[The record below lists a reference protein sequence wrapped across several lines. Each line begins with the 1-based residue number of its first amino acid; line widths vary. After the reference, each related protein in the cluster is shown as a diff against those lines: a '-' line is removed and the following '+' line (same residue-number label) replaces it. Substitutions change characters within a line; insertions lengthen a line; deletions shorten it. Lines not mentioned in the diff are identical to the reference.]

1 MGVRVYRHSYCQVQ
15 HGIRGQVLKQQQTH
29 LQRQV
34 LSPQQCTIAVIK
46 ALFIGS
52 TNTFYYFI
60 CSANKYQKQSKI
72 IQFYQSKI
80 MKNIFFVYLFL
91 LTHIAYSQSKSTY
104 IGTSSDG
111 KKVLVSIKFFNNVVV
126 GAFYENN
133 KNNKNIYGNL
143 NGSEFSGTI
152 NYFNMNMIC
161 TGEVKNDSLVFKI
174 YPDSTLADKFIS
186 YHLVKS
192 PKLLALEQ
200 YFGLDKIS
208 YPTSILGK
216 WKLATDYDVQTK
228 QYLSHVEGYDE
239 LLLTKNGGILLLGD
253 KAGKVSPMTQS
264 QIGSEWYT
272 IDDGFF
278 IKLKIIDLEITLG
291 KFLVKNDTLTFT
303 KKNIVSTLVKVK

>member
-1 MGVRVYRHSYCQVQ
+1 
-15 HGIRGQVLKQQQTH
+15 
-29 LQRQV
+29 
-34 LSPQQCTIAVIK
+34 
-46 ALFIGS
+46 
-52 TNTFYYFI
+52 
-60 CSANKYQKQSKI
+60 
-72 IQFYQSKI
+72 
-80 MKNIFFVYLFL
+80 MKNIFFIGLFL
-91 LTHIAYSQSKSTY
+91 LTHISYSQSKSTY
-104 IGTSSDG
+104 IGTTSDG
-111 KKVLVSIKFFNNVVV
+111 KKVLVSIKIFNNVVV

-192 PKLLALEQ
+192 PKPLALEK

-216 WKLATDYDVQTK
+216 WKLVTDYDVKTK

-239 LLLTKNGGILLLGD
+239 LVISKNGGILFLGD
-253 KAGKVSPMTQS
+253 KASKISPMAQS
-264 QIGSEWYT
+264 QIGVSWYA
-272 IDDGFF
+272 IDDNIFF
-278 IKLKIIDLEITLG
+278 KMQVIDLETSLG

-303 KKNIVSTLVKVK
+303 KKNVVSTLVKVK